1 MTTGTITLIIIIII
15 ISLQYPS
22 VRYTIRARVGTQ
34 RSHLEQDSRVSDKKK
49 LCLCW
54 TGGDSRS
61 KKHTSSPV
69 QQQTRTLWRHCSSST
84 TTYITWQYYKQV
96 SANAVVT
103 CQIKLFKNYF
113 SLHRRGSEI
122 ILFRGVET
130 CLKLFHRFIAA
141 HENFP
146 TCSLSPK

>member
-34 RSHLEQDSRVSDKKK
+34 TSHLEQDSRVSDKK
-49 LCLCW
+49 
-54 TGGDSRS
+54 RS
-61 KKHTSSPV
+61 SVCVGQVGIPARKSTHHRPYSSKHGRCDAIAAAVP
-69 QQQTRTLWRHCSSST
+69 QH
-84 TTYITWQYYKQV
+84 WQYYKQV